1 MKWSIAGLF
10 CVLVA
15 CSEAKVLFRE
25 GNDLP
30 LLEGSVCPPPE
41 LISPCT
47 CFINTD
53 REYANRVTAQCSN
66 FTNSQDLAEIFTKN
80 PNWNI
85 QDVHIDGAVMPYI
98 PAVMFE
104 EAVFQSL
111 NVSSSTLQT
120 LFDETPNTTQELSLY
135 MHNVKFLRGFQWSSI
150 ARANLKELWA
160 CNTDIWN
167 FGLEFKK
174 NIPIKVQA
182 LRFENTNTK
191 KITDKAFE
199 NLKDL
204 IIMTLK
210 GGSIKV
216 ISRDMFPRPWNV
228 TFLDLSFHK
237 ITILSEDMFADMPGL
252 KIFLFEGN
260 LLRTLPGKAF
270 TENVLLNVRFFF
282 VGNPLNCNCDM
293 KWITVPG
300 KIRHYFAGKCA
311 EPESFKGKLL
321 ASFNETDFSFC
332 A

>member
-10 CVLVA
+10 CALVA
-15 CSEAKVLFRE
+15 CSEANVLFRE

-30 LLEGSVCPPPE
+30 LLEESVCPPPE

-47 CFINTD
+47 CFKNT
-53 REYANRVTAQCSN
+53 ENSNRVTAQCSN
-66 FTNSQDLAEIFTKN
+66 FTNSQDLEEIFTKN

-85 QDVHIDGAVMPYI
+85 QDVHIDGAIMPYI
-98 PAVMFE
+98 PAVMLE
-104 EAVFQSL
+104 KAVFQSL
-111 NVSSSTLQT
+111 NVSSSTLIT
-120 LFDETPNTTQELSLY
+120 LFDETPVTTPELNLY
-135 MHNVKFLRGFQWSSI
+135 MYSIKFLRGFQWSSI
-150 ARANLKELWA
+150 AHANLLELGAW
-160 CNTDIWN
+160 NTDIRN

-174 NIPIKVQA
+174 NIPIKVKG
-182 LRFENTNTK
+182 LWFENTNTK

-204 IIMTLK
+204 ATMTLK
-210 GGSIKV
+210 GGSIKI

-237 ITILSEDMFADMPGL
+237 IAILPEDIFADMPSL
-252 KIFLFEGN
+252 YAFFFQGN

-270 TENVLLNVRFFF
+270 IKSNVLFTF

-293 KWITVPG
+293 KWITEPG
-300 KIRHYFAGKCA
+300 KITPMQFKGECA
-311 EPESFKGKLL
+311 EPESFKGKEL
-321 ASFNETDFSFC
+321 ASFNKSDFSFC